1 MQTLLEKISSLR
13 LLVIGDIMLDRYL
26 WGDVSRISPEAP
38 VPVVQAQR
46 DTYAPGG
53 GANVALNLRAI
64 GCQVNLIGRIGE
76 DPEGK
81 TLASLLREAE
91 IGFPS
96 ENLPPAPLTIR
107 KTRVMVR
114 NQQLCRID
122 REDKPE
128 SYDLTNP
135 ALQEVL
141 RDQVRNCDA
150 VILSDYGKGTITS
163 SLIDFLQSIDP
174 LPFIALD
181 PKPRRK
187 LVHRNMDLLTPN
199 RTEAMQLAGIE
210 SEGEEPFPAPEV
222 CRNIRERHQPKYIAI
237 TLGAEGMLLCQSGEK
252 FERIPTYAR
261 EVFDVSGAGDT
272 VIACMAAAL
281 AAGADF
287 RSAAELA
294 NRAAGI
300 VVGKVG
306 TATASPREILD
317 QTPE

>member
-1 MQTLLEKISSLR
+1 
-13 LLVIGDIMLDRYL
+13 MLDRYL

-64 GCQVNLIGRIGE
+64 GCQVNLIGRIGK
-76 DPEGK
+76 DPEGE
-81 TLASLLREAE
+81 TLGRLLQEAG
-91 IGFPS
+91 ISFPQ
-96 ENLPPAPLTIR
+96 EVLPPAPQTIH

-122 REDKPE
+122 REDHPE
-128 SYDLTNP
+128 SYGLTRP
-135 ALQEVL
+135 SLEKIL
-141 RDQVRNCDA
+141 RDQVRGCDA
-150 VILSDYGKGTITS
+150 VILSDYGKGTIS
-163 SLIDFLQSIDP
+163 SGLIDLLQSIDP
-174 LPFIALD
+174 PPFLALD

-187 LVHRNMDLLTPN
+187 LVHQKIDLLTPN

-210 SEGEEPFPAPEV
+210 AEGEKEFPASEV
-222 CRNIRERHQPKYIAI
+222 CRGIRGRYQPKYIAI
-237 TLGAEGMLLCQSGEK
+237 TLGAEGMLLCENGDGV
-252 FERIPTYAR
+252 ERIPTEAQQ
-261 EVFDVSGAGDT
+261 VFDVSGAGDT
-272 VIACMAAAL
+272 VIACMTAAL

-306 TATASPREILD
+306 TATASPREILTGKAD
-317 QTPE
+317 EKTG